1 MFDNYY
7 LMKHHWFNRSLT
19 EETFKWGAEYEKPLE
34 KHGM

>member
-7 LMKHHWFNRSLT
+7 LMKHRWFNRSLT
-19 EETFKWGAEYEKPLE
+19 EETFKWGTEYEKPLE